1 MWWLL
6 LVFGVVGVCVTIC
19 MKLSDGLVSS
29 GLASSP
35 ARAAT
40 QGCSAMRYS
49 QLVVSL
55 LWCGGEMLGMKSLCA
70 GSGLKFGV

>member
-35 ARAAT
+35 ARAAI
-40 QGCSAMRYS
+40 QEAY
-49 QLVVSL
+49 VFANVL
-55 LWCGGEMLGMKSLCA
+55 LTMA
-70 GSGLKFGV
+70 GSAILLL